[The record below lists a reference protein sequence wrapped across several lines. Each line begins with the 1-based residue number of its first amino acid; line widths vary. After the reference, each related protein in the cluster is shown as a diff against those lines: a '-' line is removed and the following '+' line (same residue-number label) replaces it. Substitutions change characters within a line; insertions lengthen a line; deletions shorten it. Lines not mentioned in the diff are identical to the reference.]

1 MAKALST
8 PAELARGVLE
18 GLTKAAVRFDD
29 VTTLIHGSTVVVNA
43 IIERQGAK
51 TALVTTKGFRDVYE
65 IGRIN
70 RPESFNP
77 RFRKHRPLVAREDI
91 FEVTERMLADGSVRT
106 PFDEKEAR
114 AVARIIKDEG
124 FAAVAVLFLHS
135 YRAPEH
141 EIRMRDILLETEPN
155 LFVSVSHELSR
166 EYREYERTSTVAA
179 NAYVGPNSE
188 PISRRSRAAPKV
200 KTSSPAI

>member
-1 MAKALST
+1 MRVAVDIGGTFTDVVVFDEARSDLSLAKTLST
-8 PAELARGVLE
+8 PAELARGVLD
-18 GLTKAAVRFDD
+18 GLVKAAVRFDEM
-29 VTTLIHGSTVVVNA
+29 TTLIHGSTVVVNA

-141 EIRMRDILLETEPN
+141 EIRMRDILLETDAQS
-155 LFVSVSHELSR
+155 LCQR
-166 EYREYERTSTVAA
+166 VA
-179 NAYVGPNSE
+179 
-188 PISRRSRAAPKV
+188 
-200 KTSSPAI
+200 